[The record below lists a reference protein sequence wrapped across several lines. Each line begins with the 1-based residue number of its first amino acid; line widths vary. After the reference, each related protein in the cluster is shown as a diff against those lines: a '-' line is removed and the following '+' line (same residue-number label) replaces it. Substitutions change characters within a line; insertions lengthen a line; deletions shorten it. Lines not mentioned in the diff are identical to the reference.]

1 MIDWL
6 RSEFELLTGSTGP
19 AENKRYY
26 WALPLAYYSTW
37 EITQEKKTT
46 EWSSWM
52 LFRLFLLNWITNTNA
67 YFYKKKKRLG
77 RIFAHYA
84 WHKGLQMQWLEFL
97 ESTASYC
104 LRICCKIQESR
115 HWLMLFSSSG
125 LDQWETDPMSR
136 SQLSCQLHS
145 WHKGTCEY
153 HTISTFN
160 PASNPIHLDL
170 QSNKKWHPECC
181 WL

>member
-1 MIDWL
+1 MEFL
-6 RSEFELLTGSTGP
+6 NAFPAVSFEL
-19 AENKRYY
+19 NYQY
-26 WALPLAYYSTW
+26 
-37 EITQEKKTT
+37 QC
-46 EWSSWM
+46 
-52 LFRLFLLNWITNTNA
+52 LFLQE
-67 YFYKKKKRLG
+67 KKRLG

-84 WHKGLQMQWLEFL
+84 WHKDLQMQWLEFL
-97 ESTASYC
+97 ESTAFYC

-125 LDQWETDPMSR
+125 LDQWETDPMSW

-181 WL
+181 GYKSTISMVTNQWALTVQNILITKTFQHRFKLFHSILVHCFE

>member
-6 RSEFELLTGSTGP
+6 RSEFELLGQLVQQKISITIEPCLMHITVHEKSHK
-19 AENKRYY
+19 KRKLLYGVLECFSGCFF
-26 WALPLAYYSTW
+26 WTELPIPMPIFT
-37 EITQEKKTT
+37 
-46 EWSSWM
+46 
-52 LFRLFLLNWITNTNA
+52 R
-67 YFYKKKKRLG
+67 KKRLG

-125 LDQWETDPMSR
+125 LDQWETDPMSW